1 MHITVYDATL
11 REGAQGPGAS
21 FSLEDRLRMVELL
34 DALGVD
40 YIEAG
45 QPTASRTDVETF
57 RQLAQNPPK
66 TSRLAAFGST
76 RRPGIPAERDE
87 GLNALLLANTPSVTI
102 FGKCW
107 DLHVDVVLRT
117 SLDENL
123 AMIEDS
129 VRFLKEAGREVIFDA
144 EHFFDGCRDNEEY
157 AFAALFAAK
166 KGGADWICLCD
177 TNGGTLPEDI
187 SRFTAKAVAQLGI
200 PVGIHCHND
209 SGLAVANSMAAV
221 VAGATM
227 VQVTLNG
234 WGERCGNADF
244 FTLIPNLQ
252 LKMGYHCICPE
263 AMPSLCSFSR
273 DIYEMMNR
281 PPDKRAP
288 YVGKNAFSHKAGMH
302 IDAVEKNPLTF
313 EHVPPESVGATR
325 QFLLSRMSGRS
336 AVFNKIREIDS
347 SITKDSEAVKE
358 ITELLKEMESDGYLF
373 EGAEASFEL
382 MVRRK
387 LGLFKPFFHLEE
399 YKVVGT
405 SPADEGHTCTAMVR
419 LSVNG
424 VQEINAADGYGP
436 VNALDIAARKALE
449 RFYPELKQMRLSD
462 FKVRVLSSKSTASKV
477 RVLIESTDGVNTWTT
492 VGVDYDIMQASSIAL
507 FDSLEYMLMKTDAFK
522 EVEP

>member
-21 FSLEDRLRMVELL
+21 FSLEDRLRMVEML

-45 QPTASRTDVETF
+45 QPTAGRTDAEAF
-57 RQLAQNPPK
+57 RHLAKDPPK
-66 TSRLAAFGST
+66 TSRLAAFGAT
-76 RRPGIPAERDE
+76 RRPLVPAEEDE
-87 GLNALLLANTPSVTI
+87 GLQALLAASTPTVTI

-107 DLHVDVVLRT
+107 DLHVDAVLRT
-117 SLDENL
+117 TLEENL

-129 VRFLKEAGREVIFDA
+129 VRFLKQAGKEVVFDA
-144 EHFFDGCRDNEEY
+144 EHFFDGCRSNENY
-157 AFAALFAAK
+157 AFSALFAAK

-177 TNGGTLPEDI
+177 TNGGTLTEDI
-187 SRFTAKAVAQLGI
+187 SRFTAKAVAELKV

-209 SGLAVANSMAAV
+209 CGLAVANSMAAV
-221 VAGATM
+221 QAGATM

-263 AMPSLCSFSR
+263 AMPSLCAFSR
-273 DIYEMMNR
+273 DVYEMVNR
-281 PPDKRAP
+281 SPDKRAP

-325 QFLLSRMSGRS
+325 QILLSFMSGRS
-336 AVFNKIREIDS
+336 AVLNKVKEVDP
-347 SITKDSEAVKE
+347 SITKDSKAVKE
-358 ITELLKEMESDGYLF
+358 ITELLKEMESDGYQF

-382 MVRRK
+382 MVRKK
-387 LGLFKPFFHLEE
+387 LGLFQPFFHLEE

-405 SPADEGHTCTAMVR
+405 SPAEAGHTCTAMVR

-424 VQEINAADGYGP
+424 VQEINAADGFGP
-436 VNALDIAARKALE
+436 VHALDLAARKALE
-449 RFYPELKQMRLSD
+449 RFYPELKQMRLLD
-462 FKVRVLSSKSTASKV
+462 YKVRVLSSKSTASKV

-507 FDSLEYMLMKTDAFK
+507 FDSLEYMLMKVDAFK